1 MRSVLAVIVGAVV
14 GAVVLGG
21 VAQAQTG
28 AASST
33 AGNGYVEAVAQSA
46 FGNVTSQSYGVE
58 VGVKV
63 WQNLQVF
70 AEFGQIRNVATSAFS
85 AGAQTIAGGLSQT
98 QANVGFSAKEPVTF
112 GAAGVRYVV
121 PVSGSKAMPY
131 VLAGFGM
138 AKVKQDV
145 TFTVGGNDVTST
157 LPSLGVQLGTDLSG
171 DFTKPMFVVGGGV
184 AYPIWQ
190 QIIIDAQF
198 RFGRIM
204 VGEPELSGIN
214 VSRAGIGLGVKF

>member
-1 MRSVLAVIVGAVV
+1 MFTVGRMLLAAALISVGDSA
-14 GAVVLGG
+14 
-21 VAQAQTG
+21 VAQATRVRG
-28 AASST
+28 AIES
-33 AGNGYVEAVAQSA
+33 
-46 FGNVTSQSYGVE
+46 
-58 VGVKV
+58 
-63 WQNLQVF
+63 
-70 AEFGQIRNVATSAFS
+70 
-85 AGAQTIAGGLSQT
+85 
-98 QANVGFSAKEPVTF
+98 
-112 GAAGVRYVV
+112 
-121 PVSGSKAMPY
+121 
-131 VLAGFGM
+131 
-138 AKVKQDV
+138 
-145 TFTVGGNDVTST
+145 VGGNDVTST